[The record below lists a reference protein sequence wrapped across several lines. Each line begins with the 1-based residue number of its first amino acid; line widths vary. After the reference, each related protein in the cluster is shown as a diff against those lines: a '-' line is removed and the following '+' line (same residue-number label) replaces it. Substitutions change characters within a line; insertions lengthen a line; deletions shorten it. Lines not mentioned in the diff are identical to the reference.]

1 MRILL
6 SQHWKHFS
14 KKICNFEVRKM
25 NVYTGKSI
33 FKGIAIG
40 RILFYQKGEQT
51 VTRVKIQDVEAEL
64 MRYESA
70 KEKAVCQL
78 NALYEKAVKEVGE
91 MNAAVFEV
99 HAMMLEDDDF
109 VDSIKNIIET
119 QQVNA
124 EFAVASTGDNFA
136 KMFADMND
144 DYFSARAA
152 DIKDISERLVNILC
166 GRENVGEIGEEPAI
180 LVADDLAPSE
190 TVQMDKDKLLA
201 FVTRYGSSNSHTAIL
216 ARTMNIPALI
226 GVEIKEEW
234 NGRPAIVDGYSGTL
248 YIDPDEETLHAM
260 TTKQEEDS
268 RARELL
274 LELKGKED
282 VTTDG
287 RKIRLY
293 ANIGSVKDVAGVLAN
308 DAAGIGLFRSEFLYL
323 ESSDYPDEEAQFQAY
338 KTVAENMAGKKV
350 IVRTL
355 DIGADKQVDYF
366 HLDPEE
372 NPAMGY
378 RAIRICLDRTD
389 IFRTQL
395 RALLRA
401 SAYGDIAIMYP
412 MIISVNEVL
421 QAKQI
426 VESLKQELDE
436 KGIAYGNVEQG
447 IMIETPAAVMIS
459 EALAKEVDFFSIGT
473 NDLTQ
478 YTLAIDRQ
486 NMKLDSI
493 YDAHHPA
500 VLRMIQMTIE
510 NGHRHGCW
518 VGICGELG
526 ADMSL
531 TKTFLEM
538 GIDELSVSPS
548 FVLPIRKLIR
558 EM

>member
-1 MRILL
+1 
-6 SQHWKHFS
+6 
-14 KKICNFEVRKM
+14 M
-25 NVYTGKSI
+25 NTYTGKSI

-40 RILFYQKGEQT
+40 RILFYQKAEQA
-51 VTRVKIQDVEAEL
+51 VTRTKIQDTDAEIR
-64 MRYESA
+64 RYEA
-70 KEKAVCQL
+70 ATKTAIEQL
-78 NALYEKAVKEVGE
+78 NVLYEKAVQEVGE

-99 HAMMLEDDDF
+99 HAMMLEDDDY

-124 EFAVASTGDNFA
+124 EFAVATTGDNFA

-152 DIKDISERLVNILC
+152 DVKDISERLVNILT
-166 GRENVGEIGEEPAI
+166 GRENGSTIGEEPVI
-180 LVADDLAPSE
+180 IVADDLAPSE
-190 TVQMDKDKLLA
+190 TVQMDKEKLLA

-226 GVEIKEEW
+226 GVEIQEDW
-234 NGRPAIVDGYSGTL
+234 NHKMAIVDGYSGTL
-248 YIDPDEETLHAM
+248 YIDPDKETLLAM
-260 TTKQEEDS
+260 TAKQEEDKK
-268 RARELL
+268 AKELL
-274 LELKGKED
+274 QELKGKED
-282 VTTDG
+282 ITPDG
-287 RKIRLY
+287 RKIKLY
-293 ANIGSVKDVAGVLAN
+293 ANIGSVKDVAAVLAN

-323 ESSDYPDEEAQFQAY
+323 ESEDYPDEETQFHAY

-355 DIGADKQVDYF
+355 DIGADKQADYF
-366 HLDPEE
+366 NIDHEE

-421 QAKQI
+421 QAKAL
-426 VESLKQELDE
+426 VEEIKHELE
-436 KGIAYGNVEQG
+436 EIGIAYGNVEQG
-447 IMIETPAAVMIS
+447 VMIETPAAVMIS
-459 EALAKEVDFFSIGT
+459 ESLAKEVDFFSIGT

-486 NMKLDSI
+486 NMKLDNI
-493 YDAHHPA
+493 YDSHHPA
-500 VLRMIQMTIE
+500 VLQMIQMTID
-510 NGHRHGCW
+510 NGHKHGCW

-526 ADMSL
+526 ADMTL
-531 TKTFLEM
+531 TQTFIDM

-548 FVLPIRKLIR
+548 FILPIRKIIIG
-558 EM
+558 